1 METRSVDQRY
11 LEKDLTRLPERY
23 ADTSER
29 NIKEDKTVDKVR
41 GKHPQKD
48 PGSDAEAS
56 APEQTP
62 EEADESL
69 EHEDEILPVHDRGK
83 RVFAIRARLRIS
95 DLTVGCNPSA
105 RDCK

>member
-1 METRSVDQRY
+1 METRSVEQRH
-11 LEKDLTRLPERY
+11 LEKDLKRFPERY

-41 GKHPQKD
+41 GKHPQKV

-69 EHEDEILPVHDRGK
+69 EHDEEVLRFLLGEKAVPTTHTW
-83 RVFAIRARLRIS
+83 LRIP
-95 DLTVGCNPSA
+95 DFQAGCNPSGA
-105 RDCK
+105 GL